1 MINPCTK
8 CIEKDRC
15 EGMQQPCRQG
25 KAYQR

>member
-8 CIEKDRC
+8 CIERDRC